1 MENFEKSRLINTAL
15 QIQYQKAHDNA
26 EEFAIEFNK
35 LTQSD
40 EDPIGEWLRLMRAKK
55 GNLDSENT
63 IILELLVEIY
73 RKIETLE
80 HKIQG
85 ETKSYIP
92 ISNKDI
98 ITTID
103 HN

>member
-1 MENFEKSRLINTAL
+1 MEKSRLINTAL
-15 QIQYQKAHDNA
+15 KIHYDTAHSNA

-55 GNLDSENT
+55 GNFDNENT
-63 IILELLVEIY
+63 IVLELLVEIY
-73 RKIETLE
+73 RKIELLE

-85 ETKSYIP
+85 ETKTYVP
-92 ISNKDI
+92 LSN
-98 ITTID
+98 D
-103 HN
+103 HHWT